1 MVNKKV
7 IYTSVFG
14 CSEENNYHLHSPDID
29 LKGYDFVCFTDN
41 PNFKSDVWDIRIVDK
56 LYDDGARSAKRYKLL
71 PHRFLKE
78 YDVSIWIDIEV
89 KITKDINDLVN
100 GYLSKSNLAILN
112 HELCGR
118 TVTGNLNV
126 RKCVYE
132 EAKFIKWLGDN
143 HPKKQYKDNIDV
155 INSQVDRY
163 KSEGYPENNGLARTT
178 VIFRKHNEDDVI
190 KQSELWWE
198 EMKYGSRRDQI
209 GFNYSAWKQNFN
221 FDYIQEDIDDNEFFL
236 YMKKWRQIKRKE
248 KRNNFVEYQPISLDY
263 FLNMEVANGG
273 GGKEVVNQNHTLRK
287 VKDIVEFYSNKDNIS
302 ETKKILNPKN
312 WQYFNCMLAEFRHNV
327 GDHHELGW
335 DNMTEDYYNSL
346 ELMSDG
352 ELEIFLMNNPVEFDN
367 GFIRHSYHRAC
378 AMIGRLINGKKYIP
392 MYMKKSQIY
401 DNPREHDRIH
411 RVQPLIRNVGGLSNI
426 QIPRGEFTITQSGI
440 LALMGIRQNDDVDII
455 ISSEARNQ
463 LFGGNNGFIRL
474 DGGIEIFEKDRGK
487 FRIFDAQ
494 GDDDLIENYSFVV
507 NGYNFLEPRFYFSR
521 KNKKTER
528 DLKDWNAVKTF
539 FEMESHKG
547 YPFNLLSEEQ
557 LGKQFV

>member
-1 MVNKKV
+1 MN
-7 IYTSVFG
+7 
-14 CSEENNYHLHSPDID
+14 ENNYHLHSPDID

-236 YMKKWRQIKRKE
+236 YMKKWRQIRRKE

-528 DLKDWNAVKTF
+528 DLKDWNAIKTF

>member
-1 MVNKKV
+1 
-7 IYTSVFG
+7 
-14 CSEENNYHLHSPDID
+14 
-29 LKGYDFVCFTDN
+29 
-41 PNFKSDVWDIRIVDK
+41 
-56 LYDDGARSAKRYKLL
+56 
-71 PHRFLKE
+71 
-78 YDVSIWIDIEV
+78 
-89 KITKDINDLVN
+89 
-100 GYLSKSNLAILN
+100 
-112 HELCGR
+112 
-118 TVTGNLNV
+118 
-126 RKCVYE
+126 
-132 EAKFIKWLGDN
+132 
-143 HPKKQYKDNIDV
+143 
-155 INSQVDRY
+155 
-163 KSEGYPENNGLARTT
+163 
-178 VIFRKHNEDDVI
+178 
-190 KQSELWWE
+190 
-198 EMKYGSRRDQI
+198 
-209 GFNYSAWKQNFN
+209 
-221 FDYIQEDIDDNEFFL
+221 
-236 YMKKWRQIKRKE
+236 
-248 KRNNFVEYQPISLDY
+248 
-263 FLNMEVANGG
+263 
-273 GGKEVVNQNHTLRK
+273 
-287 VKDIVEFYSNKDNIS
+287 
-302 ETKKILNPKN
+302 
-312 WQYFNCMLAEFRHNV
+312 
-327 GDHHELGW
+327 
-335 DNMTEDYYNSL
+335 MTEDYYKSL
-346 ELMSDG
+346 DLMSDG

-528 DLKDWNAVKTF
+528 DLKDWNAIKTF

-557 LGKQFV
+557 LGKQFVWRM